1 MGLGNP
7 RLFDYIEVKNII
19 KVNES
24 WYATY
29 TYTVLLAPSMDFI
42 NSSMDFLYKLGA
54 IDSKERLLGL
64 GSVLANLPVDATIGK
79 MLVLGVVIY

>member
-1 MGLGNP
+1 
-7 RLFDYIEVKNII
+7 
-19 KVNES
+19 
-24 WYATY
+24 
-29 TYTVLLAPSMDFI
+29 MDFI